1 MKGWAQK
8 TFASMTLEQKLGQLM
23 VSFLD
28 NEGDIRELARA
39 GALGGLYSV
48 AGRTVR
54 EAAEWVADIQ
64 QEAAIPLLLCSDFET
79 GSTFAGGTPLPS
91 PMAVGA
97 TGDAEL
103 ARAAG
108 SVTAREVGAIGFRF
122 MGSPVVDINRPDNP
136 IVSTRAFGEE
146 PDAVSRMALAYAEGV
161 QGEGVIACLK
171 HFPGTGDID
180 TDTHMVLP
188 TLPFDLER
196 MNRVELVPYR
206 EGIRAGVR
214 AIMTTHII
222 FSQLDA
228 EHPATLSRAV
238 LTGLLRERMGFQGII
253 ISDAMAMHAIADNY
267 DFDTAVA
274 LAVEAGCDAIIPN
287 ESMRTFEAL
296 KKGFTDGKISDARVD
311 ESVKRMLAAKEEL
324 GLPGS
329 IADPDQAESTA
340 GTPEHKELARRI
352 AEASIARL
360 ADPDGLLP
368 LRGEGSGSVGVV
380 ILSNYDEGTRPDGT
394 SGPNEEWS
402 HLERALRGR
411 FSVRAVIRVTPSAR
425 PQIDPDD
432 FDRLI
437 CGVFVRHLA
446 GSEEGG
452 VLPDRQKTI
461 LRELLARSRT
471 AFILS
476 FGSPYPVADL
486 ADRWGCLCAYSD
498 CADSVEAA
506 VRVLAGEL
514 PARGQPLPS
523 LSGSGIDD
531 QRS

>member
-1 MKGWAQK
+1 MQGWAQR
-8 TFASMTLEQKLGQLM
+8 TFAGMTLEQKLGQLM

-28 NEGDIRELARA
+28 DETDIRELARA
-39 GALGGLYSV
+39 GALGGLYGV

-54 EAAEWVADIQ
+54 ETAESIADLQ
-64 QEAAIPLLLCSDFET
+64 REAAIPLLLCSDFET
-79 GSTFAGGTPLPS
+79 GSIFAGGTQLPS
-91 PMAVGA
+91 AMAVGA

-103 ARAAG
+103 ARGAG
-108 SVTAREVGAIGFRF
+108 RVTAREVGAIGFRF

-146 PDAVSRMALAYAEGV
+146 PGVVTRMALAYAEGV

-180 TDTHMVLP
+180 ADTHMVLP

-206 EGIRAGVR
+206 AGIRAGVR
-214 AIMTTHII
+214 AIMTTHIV
-222 FSQLDA
+222 FSHFDA

-238 LTGLLRERMGFQGII
+238 LTGLLRERMGFQGIV

-287 ESMRTFEAL
+287 ESMRTFDAL
-296 KKGFTDGKISDARVD
+296 KKGVADGTISEARVD
-311 ESVKRMLAAKEEL
+311 ASVTRLLAAKEEL

-329 IADPDQAESTA
+329 IPDPDQAESSA
-340 GTPEHKELARRI
+340 RRPEHKELARRI

-360 ADPDGLLP
+360 SDPDGLLP
-368 LRGEGSGSVGVV
+368 LRGKGSGSVGVV
-380 ILSNYDEGTRPDGT
+380 ILSNYDEGR
-394 SGPNEEWS
+394 SEEWN
-402 HLERALRGR
+402 HLERALRER
-411 FSVRAVIRVTPSAR
+411 FSVRAVVRISPSER
-425 PQIDPDD
+425 PRIDPAE
-432 FDRLI
+432 FDTLI
-437 CGVFVRHLA
+437 CAVFVRHIA
-446 GSEEGG
+446 GSDAGG
-452 VLPDRQKTI
+452 LLPDRQKTT
-461 LRELLARSRT
+461 LKELLARNRA

-486 ADRWGCLCAYSD
+486 SDRWGCLCAYSESV
-498 CADSVEAA
+498 DSVEAA

-514 PARGQPLPS
+514 PAKGRLLPS
-523 LSGSGIDD
+523 LAGSGIRD